1 MAHILPDTPPQSFPN
16 EVLRVFRA
24 LKALPD
30 TFYVWHHLAPWQ
42 PNAPDFLVINHH
54 GRALLVKVSSAAV
67 SQANSAAQ
75 MLLLQDHERV
85 PLGKL
90 EGDLLRVFI
99 ESLKLPAEQEV
110 AALVIFP
117 NIHEKQVA
125 ESRLERGRSDPHW
138 AGKELL
144 QTESSQSWDEYFPP
158 TPMDALWLEKVR
170 QKFTPEVVVP
180 SEMTV
185 RMPIERRIEAGL
197 TDYLL
202 DYNQESAVK
211 ADLELTAEP
220 EALIG
225 DFKLNIINGVAGSG
239 KTLILLYRLRLLYH
253 MYPGKRFLV
262 LTHNRP
268 LSRDMEGR
276 FTRLEGHTPEN
287 IEWRTFNAW
296 CYHHWPSSPK
306 WIEPLKLDARK
317 KLLEEIWRAHLQ
329 NSSISAQM
337 FQSEVDWIKDQLPLT
352 LDEYLSADRRGRG
365 FGLNAEQR
373 QRMYSALQSYQQML
387 GKRRTLDWADVP
399 QRLWQSLENG
409 QSKLPTYD
417 VILLDEAQFFAPLWI
432 RLIQKALNPS
442 NGHLFLVADPTQGFL
457 GRGTSWKS
465 LGLEARGR
473 THNLRHSYRTTREIL
488 QFATLL
494 YRLRLTDEKDGDILV
509 PDLLNMPSGAFPEI
523 IPMTSP
529 QDEIA
534 RLANEVASLVKQG
547 IPKKHLLLIHMDGYG
562 VKSLIQAIDE
572 RLGKNVA
579 LDPKDNYPG
588 DYIRV
593 TTLNAGAGL
602 ESPIVFLAGLRQ
614 LFEEEQSLRLSD
626 DEREMLIQ
634 SNTKKLYMAVTRA
647 GLRLVL
653 TYTGELPD
661 VLKSVLGLKNN
672 VI

>member
-1 MAHILPDTPPQSFPN
+1 
-16 EVLRVFRA
+16 
-24 LKALPD
+24 
-30 TFYVWHHLAPWQ
+30 
-42 PNAPDFLVINHH
+42 
-54 GRALLVKVSSAAV
+54 
-67 SQANSAAQ
+67 
-75 MLLLQDHERV
+75 
-85 PLGKL
+85 
-90 EGDLLRVFI
+90 
-99 ESLKLPAEQEV
+99 
-110 AALVIFP
+110 
-117 NIHEKQVA
+117 
-125 ESRLERGRSDPHW
+125 
-138 AGKELL
+138 
-144 QTESSQSWDEYFPP
+144 
-158 TPMDALWLEKVR
+158 
-170 QKFTPEVVVP
+170 
-180 SEMTV
+180 
-185 RMPIERRIEAGL
+185 
-197 TDYLL
+197 
-202 DYNQESAVK
+202 
-211 ADLELTAEP
+211 
-220 EALIG
+220 
-225 DFKLNIINGVAGSG
+225 
-239 KTLILLYRLRLLYH
+239 LYH

-296 CYHHWPSSPK
+296 CYHHWPSSTK

-317 KLLEEIWRAHLQ
+317 KLLEEIWRTHLQ

-337 FQSEVDWIKDQLPLT
+337 FQSEVDWIKDQLPQT

-387 GKRRTLDWADVP
+387 EKRRTLDWADVP
-399 QRLWQSLENG
+399 QRLWQSLESG

-647 GLRLVL
+647 GQRLVL
-653 TYTGELPD
+653 TYTGELPA
-661 VLKSVLGLKNN
+661 VLKSALGLKDNN
-672 VI
+672 GG